1 MIRYGDLYNAHQQ
14 VRFMRPDA
22 HRWMRPDASRWLKP
36 SHPDEQK
43 YIPSQPRDWRGRWTD
58 VGGAA
63 SGSPSTSPMGQINFG
78 DLPNFSDVFGLFQI
92 TPSDTPLD
100 GVQLAGDDGKPLLDS
115 FGEPYYAPKGHHE
128 LPKSVFK
135 AWDLPEETARVLD
148 RATTGQLPVGRTEI
162 EGKLRGHLWDD
173 EHRKY
178 SEAVREL
185 TERFMKERDIIPSR
199 MTPEQAKDLLR
210 EIRDSENSS
219 IRDYNRIMRM
229 LRRIFRGG
237 RE

>member
-1 MIRYGDLYNAHQQ
+1 MIRYGDLYSAHQHE
-14 VRFMRPDA
+14 RFMRPDA
-22 HRWMRPDASRWLKP
+22 HRWMRPDAARWSKP
-36 SHPDEQK
+36 PHPDEEK
-43 YIPSQPRDWRGRWTD
+43 YSPSQPRDWRGRWTD

-135 AWDLPEETARVLD
+135 AWDLPEETARVFD
-148 RATTGQLPVGRTEI
+148 QATTGKLPLGRHEVDGALT
-162 EGKLRGHLWDD
+162 GHHWD
-173 EHRKY
+173 EAHREY
-178 SEAVREL
+178 NRAVREL
-185 TERFMKERDIIPSR
+185 SGRFIKERNIDTSR
-199 MTPEQAKDLLR
+199 MTPEQANDLLK
-210 EIRDSENSS
+210 EIRESEDRR
-219 IRDYNRIMRM
+219 IRDYNRSMRI

>member
-1 MIRYGDLYNAHQQ
+1 MQRGGRSRRIPMRKNIARANRVTGAADGRMEAAGRVAHQ
-14 VRFMRPDA
+14 R
-22 HRWMRPDASRWLKP
+22 SRWGK
-36 SHPDEQK
+36 S
-43 YIPSQPRDWRGRWTD
+43 ISAICRISAT
-58 VGGAA
+58 
-63 SGSPSTSPMGQINFG
+63 F
-78 DLPNFSDVFGLFQI
+78 FGLFQI

-135 AWDLPEETARVLD
+135 AWDLPEETARVFD
-148 RATTGQLPVGRTEI
+148 RATTGQLPAGRTEI

>member
-14 VRFMRPDA
+14 ARFMRPDA
-22 HRWMRPDASRWLKP
+22 HRWSRPDAARWLKP
-36 SHPDEQK
+36 PHPDEEK
-43 YIPSQPRDWRGRWTD
+43 YSPSQPRDWRGRWTD
-58 VGGAA
+58 GGGG
-63 SGSPSTSPMGQINFG
+63 SGRPSAQPMGQINFR

-135 AWDLPEETARVLD
+135 AWDLPEETARVFD
-148 RATTGQLPVGRTEI
+148 RATTGQLPAGRTEI

>member
-1 MIRYGDLYNAHQQ
+1 
-14 VRFMRPDA
+14 
-22 HRWMRPDASRWLKP
+22 
-36 SHPDEQK
+36 
-43 YIPSQPRDWRGRWTD
+43 
-58 VGGAA
+58 
-63 SGSPSTSPMGQINFG
+63 MGFTRRNG
-78 DLPNFSDVFGLFQI
+78 
-92 TPSDTPLD
+92 
-100 GVQLAGDDGKPLLDS
+100 
-115 FGEPYYAPKGHHE
+115 
-128 LPKSVFK
+128 
-135 AWDLPEETARVLD
+135 
-148 RATTGQLPVGRTEI
+148 TGQLPAGRTEI